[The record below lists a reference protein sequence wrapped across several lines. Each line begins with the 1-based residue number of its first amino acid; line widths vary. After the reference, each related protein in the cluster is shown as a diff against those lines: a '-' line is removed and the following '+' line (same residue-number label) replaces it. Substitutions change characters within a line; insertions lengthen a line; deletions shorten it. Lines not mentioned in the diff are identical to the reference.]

1 MKLCH
6 INPSGS
12 VFLRHSLDCIE
23 GVKRNVGYYLMLQAA
38 NAHLQ
43 DQLYAAQQRQQLP
56 NTVDARAL
64 KKRLEDVTQA
74 LLAYRVTDC
83 NI

>member
-1 MKLCH
+1 
-6 INPSGS
+6 
-12 VFLRHSLDCIE
+12 
-23 GVKRNVGYYLMLQAA
+23 MLQAA